1 MNEEIKEKYLQAG
14 KIAAKAMKK
23 AGKLCT
29 PNRKMLEICEKVEE
43 FIRKEGAENAFPLN
57 VSVNEVAAHY
67 TATVGDQNVLPNETS
82 NSKHGSSENENIVSE
97 LIDVKD
103 HLYTITTPPWGEGG
117 ADKSKTKWKEI
128 MEHADALVIVTPE
141 YNHSYPGELKLLL
154 DSLYEEYEK
163 KPVGV
168 CGVSAGGLGGA
179 RVALHIKQVLIE
191 LKMIPARNSVYFS
204 NVKDLFNESGTI
216 KDTSYGERVGTMLEE
231 IFWYTSA
238 LRKGTA
244 Q

>member
-1 MNEEIKEKYLQAG
+1 MEESYLINLKIMNNKFNIPVLLGTARSGRASEDVAHFVCQ
-14 KIAAKAMKK
+14 
-23 AGKLCT
+23 KL
-29 PNRKMLEICEKVEE
+29 
-43 FIRKEGAENAFPLN
+43 
-57 VSVNEVAAHY
+57 
-67 TATVGDQNVLPNETS
+67 
-82 NSKHGSSENENIVSE
+82 SENKNIVSE